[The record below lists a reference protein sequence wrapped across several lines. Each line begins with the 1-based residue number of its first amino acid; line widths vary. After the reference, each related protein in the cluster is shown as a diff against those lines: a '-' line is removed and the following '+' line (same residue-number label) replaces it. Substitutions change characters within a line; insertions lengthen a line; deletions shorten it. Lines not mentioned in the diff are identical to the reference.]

1 MAARV
6 NPNVTPRLITVPTS
20 DGTELTMQQL
30 VTQTRDWEDEPSSL
44 SYPFIMSASGKEDLG
59 GGTSVGITTQLQN
72 ARLAFEQRGAS
83 VSSGTVTTIDTT
95 GFTLIDSAATFI
107 ADGVIEGAAI
117 VNFTDQSV
125 GTVLSIDSEIQITLL
140 SALEDGTDDQ
150 WDSADVYK
158 IWNIIQCEASGGNL
172 TAVDGAGDTAA
183 AIFPTFGTQ
192 IVRTSSS
199 SATLQE
205 QADIQFSSFGGR
217 VSVDITSIYS
227 GTSFPVGTPRQPVNN
242 IPDAI
247 IIAATRGF
255 KTLLMLTDITLDT
268 GDIVDD
274 CIIEAETTAT
284 HVHINAGASTVDS
297 QFHRCHIEGTLDGG
311 SAVHHSAVGN
321 LLFVD
326 GTIHNSALG
335 GTITLSGSNNLSIHT
350 CHEGSTAPSVDFGG
364 TGSALFMRDYSGK
377 ITLTNKSGADV
388 VSLDMSSGEVIL
400 ESSVTSGT
408 ITIRGIASIT
418 DNSVGATVIDKT
430 ISQETI
436 AAKVWAEDM
445 RDINTPNTV
454 GHYLTQKLF
463 AKFEWLIRFPKK
475 K

>member
-1 MAARV
+1 MATQV
-6 NPNVTPRLITVPTS
+6 NPNVTPRLITVPAS
-20 DGTELTMQQL
+20 DGAELTMQQL

-44 SYPFIMSASGKEDLG
+44 SFPFIMAASGKEDLG
-59 GGTSVGITTQLQN
+59 GGITVGITTQLQD
-72 ARLAFEQRGAS
+72 ARLAFEQRGTS

-95 GFTLIDSAATFI
+95 GLTLIDSAATFI
-107 ADGVIEGAAI
+107 ADGVTEGASI
-117 VNFTDQSV
+117 INFTDQSV
-125 GTVLSIDSEIQITLL
+125 GTVLTIDSEIQITLL
-140 SALEDGTDDQ
+140 STLEDGTDDQ

-172 TAVDGAGDTAA
+172 TAVDGAGATAD

-217 VSVDITSIYS
+217 VSVDIASIYS
-227 GTSFPVGTPRQPVNN
+227 GVTFPVGTPRQPVNN

-247 IIAATRGF
+247 SIAATRGF
-255 KTLLMLTDITLDT
+255 KTLLILTDITLDT

-274 CIIEAETTAT
+274 CIIEAETAAT

-297 QFHRCHIEGTLDGG
+297 QFHRCHIQGTLDGG
-311 SAVHHSAVGN
+311 SAVHHSAIGN

-335 GTITLSGSNNLSIHT
+335 GVITLSGANNLSIHT

-364 TGSALFMRDYSGK
+364 AGSALFMRDYSGE
-377 ITLTNKSGADV
+377 ITLTNKSGAEV
-388 VSLDMSSGEVIL
+388 ASLDMSSGEVIL
-400 ESSVTSGT
+400 DSSVTNGT
-408 ITIRGIASIT
+408 VTIRGIANIT
-418 DNSVGATVIDKT
+418 DNSVGATIIDQT

-436 AAKVWAEDM
+436 ANAVWDED
-445 RDINTPNTV
+445 ITEHTV
-454 GHYLTQKLF
+454 TDSAGEMVGSKLLTF
-463 AKFEWLIRFPKK
+463 AKWLGLK
-475 K
+475 